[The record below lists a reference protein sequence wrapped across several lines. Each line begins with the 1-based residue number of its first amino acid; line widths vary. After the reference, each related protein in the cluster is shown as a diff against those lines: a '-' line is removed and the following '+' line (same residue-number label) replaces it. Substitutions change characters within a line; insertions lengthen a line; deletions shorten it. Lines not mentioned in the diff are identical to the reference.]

1 MQNDLHN
8 ECISALRDETSIEV
22 SKGEDLKESTVE
34 KYDSR
39 NTFDFFSLVR
49 TFYKKY
55 FLRLAWMFKMLKLR
69 QTQDLWKIV
78 ESIKRENSR

>member
-34 KYDSR
+34 KSDSR
-39 NTFDFFSLVR
+39 NT
-49 TFYKKY
+49 
-55 FLRLAWMFKMLKLR
+55 
-69 QTQDLWKIV
+69 
-78 ESIKRENSR
+78 